1 MDDIKKFIASAFAEG
16 KTRRYT
22 IYIYTYIYCICVF
35 DIYLNFFN
43 FNFLC
48 VVVAGSLNWFSFL
61 VALLNVPKKKRPSRC
76 RKELADFCRKSTIK
90 L

>member
-22 IYIYTYIYCICVF
+22 KYIYTYIYCICVF

-61 VALLNVPKKKRPSRC
+61 VALLNVPKKKKTLSVQKGAGRFLS
-76 RKELADFCRKSTIK
+76 KIND
-90 L
+90 